1 MRYWNGISNDPE
13 ICNVR
18 QGKQLNDDAIC
29 RLVVRGKGEI
39 RQEGHGMNH
48 IIEMLKDTPL
58 PKMARITQDFPANK
72 LADPVDALRAALE
85 SCPASMRL
93 RPGMRIAVT
102 VGSRGIAELKLLV
115 STLISWLKEK
125 DVAPFIVPAMGSH
138 GGATAEGQVAVL
150 ASFDITEESMGCPIL
165 SSMETE
171 LLGTLTNGMQVR
183 MDKNAMAADGILI
196 FNRIKPHN
204 SFRYR
209 VESGLV
215 KMLAIGLGKQ
225 SGADQC
231 HSWGFEHL
239 GEIMTDMARMK
250 LERCKIF
257 MGVATV
263 ENAYDQLARIIAV
276 TPEELIEREAEEL
289 RYAKDSMPRL
299 MLDPLDVL
307 VVDQSGKEFSGGGMD
322 ANITGMSAGGWR
334 MSDII
339 IKRIVALRLSP
350 HSLGNAIGM
359 GLADVTTQQ
368 FYEAVDFKAT
378 YTNVLTSK
386 LIAAARLPMVMPSDY
401 NAIQAAIKSSTPKD
415 MAKVRVVRIPNTL
428 HLHEAY
434 ISEGLLP
441 DAEKQSGIRILSE
454 PAPMTFDEH
463 GTLLDPWGFA

>member
-1 MRYWNGISNDPE
+1 MDR
-13 ICNVR
+13 
-18 QGKQLNDDAIC
+18 
-29 RLVVRGKGEI
+29 
-39 RQEGHGMNH
+39 
-48 IIEMLKDTPL
+48 IIEILKDTPL
-58 PKMARITQDFPANK
+58 PKMVRISQDFPAKK
-72 LADPVDALRAALE
+72 LAEPAKALRAALE
-85 SCPASMRL
+85 GCPASLHL

-102 VGSRGIAELKLLV
+102 VGSRGMAELKILV

-125 DVAPFIVPAMGSH
+125 GAFPFIVPAMGSH
-138 GGATAEGQVAVL
+138 GGATAEGQLAVL
-150 ASFDITEESMGCPIL
+150 NSFGITEESMGCPIL

-171 LLGTLTNGMQVR
+171 LIGTLANGMQVR
-183 MDKNAMAADGILI
+183 MDTNAMAADGILV

-215 KMLAIGLGKQ
+215 KMMAIGLGKQ

-239 GEIMTDMARMK
+239 GEIMTEMAQMK
-250 LERCKIF
+250 LKRCKIF

-276 TPEELIEREAEEL
+276 TPEDLIEREAEEL
-289 RYAKDSMPRL
+289 RYAKESMPRL
-299 MLDPLDVL
+299 MLDSLDVL
-307 VVDQSGKEFSGGGMD
+307 IVDTSGKEFSGGGMD
-322 ANITGMSAGGWR
+322 ANIIGISAGGWR
-334 MSDII
+334 MSDMI
-339 IKRIVALRLSP
+339 IKRLAVLRLSP

-368 FYEAVDFKAT
+368 FYEAIDFKAT
-378 YTNVLTSK
+378 YANVLTSK
-386 LIAAARLPMVMPSDY
+386 LIAAARLPMIMPNDY
-401 NAIQAAIKSSTPKD
+401 NAIQAAVKSSTPKD
-415 MAKVRVVRIPNTL
+415 LARVRIMRIPNTL

-441 DAEKQSGIRILSE
+441 DAEKQPGIRILSE
-454 PAPMTFDEH
+454 PAPMTFDDH